1 MNWEGHTHFSA
12 PSDNQLILLYYLLN
26 ISTPHPNSASHWN
39 RCTQWNQMHCLM
51 SQCMAHY
58 SWSLAS
64 HFAFWNARHF
74 VMNIF
79 KNKIHNQIWILIH
92 TNNGSIFNHSSQSI
106 CILKALFRFLTAK
119 KKKKKAYFNTKNFYP
134 YPHVSHT
141 NSQCCREG
149 TRSKLHLPS
158 SQPDL
163 LIFPRRFWHK
173 HFLLSKEIFLAPT
186 TW

>member
-64 HFAFWNARHF
+64 HFAFWNARRF

-92 TNNGSIFNHSSQSI
+92 TNNGSIFNHFSQSI

-119 KKKKKAYFNTKNFYP
+119 KKKRKHISIPKISTPTHMSVIQTVNAVEREQGASCISPLHSLTCSFSLGDSGTNISSCPKRYF
-134 YPHVSHT
+134 
-141 NSQCCREG
+141 
-149 TRSKLHLPS
+149 
-158 SQPDL
+158 
-163 LIFPRRFWHK
+163 
-173 HFLLSKEIFLAPT
+173 
-186 TW
+186 